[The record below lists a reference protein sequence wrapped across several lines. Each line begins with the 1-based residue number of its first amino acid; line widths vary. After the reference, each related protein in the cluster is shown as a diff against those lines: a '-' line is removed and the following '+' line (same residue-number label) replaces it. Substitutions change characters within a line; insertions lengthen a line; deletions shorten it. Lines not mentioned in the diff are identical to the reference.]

1 MGKAF
6 NCLVGRNRNFLS
18 PTIAL
23 ALQCLNEW
31 GPGSRWRSPS
41 RAVSGN
47 SSTSALVW
55 NVLFIGTLMFPLSKK
70 KKNLQSEGGK
80 KRCFLT
86 KTAMEF
92 GRAACSL
99 YNQIPFCASII
110 LQCPWL
116 LSQQVLEGRF
126 YLQTGSFAMRDPGAA
141 PW

>member
-1 MGKAF
+1 MGAWEPVEEPQQSF
-6 NCLVGRNRNFLS
+6 VREQLNICPGVERVIYVPLV
-18 PTIAL
+18 
-23 ALQCLNEW
+23 
-31 GPGSRWRSPS
+31 
-41 RAVSGN
+41 
-47 SSTSALVW
+47 
-55 NVLFIGTLMFPLSKK
+55 KK

-126 YLQTGSFAMRDPGAA
+126 YLRTGSFAMRDPGAP